1 MTERRRH
8 LAGVRVLVT
17 RPRYAARRLADALA
31 AEGADAVCVPAMEIA
46 PVDDTRSAARLREQL
61 ADVSVSVFTSANAVD
76 GFFRLVASGASDRLP
91 PVVLAV
97 GRATAEALRVR
108 GVAGVRT
115 PSGGFDSEGLL
126 ACPELGSGQVA
137 GRLVAIVKGEGGR
150 DLLARELDR
159 RGAGV
164 IEANVYRRRAPERLA
179 DRLDDVRGTIDVVTA
194 TSAEALRNLL
204 DAAPWTRSWLSGV
217 VVVVASARVADV
229 ARACGLTRVVVACG
243 ADAASIVEATARAVT
258 AEPRASAIRGDDPRG
273 REYSVH

>member
-1 MTERRRH
+1 MRW
-8 LAGVRVLVT
+8 
-17 RPRYAARRLADALA
+17 RPRVRTRCACRRWKS
-31 AEGADAVCVPAMEIA
+31 P
-46 PVDDTRSAARLREQL
+46 PVDDTRSAARLRDRL
-61 ADVSVSVFTSANAVD
+61 ADVSVSVFTSVNAVE
-76 GFFRLVASGASDRLP
+76 GFFRLMASGAGDRLP

-97 GRATAEALRVR
+97 GPATAEALRVR
-108 GVAGVRT
+108 GAAGVRT

-126 ACPELGSGQVA
+126 ARPELDSAQVA

-179 DRLDDVRGTIDVVTA
+179 DRLGDVRGTIDVVTA

-229 ARACGLTRVVVACG
+229 ARACGLTPVAVACG

-258 AEPRASAIRGDDPRG
+258 AEPRAGAIRGDGPRG
-273 REYSVH
+273 REYSGH

>member
-1 MTERRRH
+1 MTERGRR

-17 RPRYAARRLADALA
+17 RPEFAAGRLADALA

-46 PVDDTRSAARLREQL
+46 PVDDTGSAAGLREQL
-61 ADVSVSVFTSANAVD
+61 ADVSVSVFTSVNAVD
-76 GFFRLVASGASDRLP
+76 GFFRLMASGARGRLP

-97 GRATAEALRVR
+97 GPATAEALRVR
-108 GVAGVRT
+108 GVTGVRA

-150 DLLARELDR
+150 DLLAGELDR

-164 IEANVYRRRAPERLA
+164 IETNVYRRRVPERLA
-179 DRLDDVRGTIDVVTA
+179 DRLGDVRGAIDVVTA

-217 VVVVASARVADV
+217 IVVVASARVADA
-229 ARACGLTRVVVACG
+229 ARARDLTRVVVARG
-243 ADAASIVEATARAVT
+243 ADAASIVEATARAMT
-258 AEPRASAIRGDDPRG
+258 AEPPGATIRGDDPRG